1 VSLQLRA
8 LFVYPVKSCRGLS
21 IEASEVDRFGLRYD
35 RAFMV
40 VDAESGVFLT
50 QRDEPRLAR
59 VAPRLAGTTLELSG
73 AGTGSVHVPLE
84 PADGPRRHV
93 QVWRHEGEAIDQGE
107 DAAAWLSE
115 RLGRKLRLVRMPAEH
130 ARRVNPERTPFEA
143 YTSFTDGF
151 PFLLLGQASLD
162 DLNRRLAAPLPVERF
177 RPNLLVSGAEPY
189 AEDGWRRIRIGAL
202 ELVVVKPCDRCAITT
217 VDPILGERQGFEPLR
232 TLARYR
238 RAEGA
243 VFFGQ
248 NAVHLGPGRLA
259 VGMPVEVL
267 ETQEPQ
273 SFDRRGG

>member
-1 VSLQLRA
+1 VPLKLEA

-21 IEASEVDRFGLRYD
+21 LAASEVDRFGLRYD

-59 VAPRLAGTTLELSG
+59 IAPRFAGATLELSAAG
-73 AGTGSVHVPLE
+73 AGSVRVPLE
-84 PADGPRRHV
+84 PADGPRRRV
-93 QVWRHEGEAIDQGE
+93 QVWRHEGDAIDQGE
-107 DAAAWLSE
+107 DAASWLSE
-115 RLGRKLRLVRMPAEH
+115 RFGRKRLVRMPADH
-130 ARRVNPERTPFEA
+130 ARRVSPERAPFEA
-143 YTSFTDGF
+143 YTSFTDGY

-189 AEDGWRRIRIGAL
+189 AEDGWRRIRIGSL
-202 ELVVVKPCDRCAITT
+202 EFAVVKPCDRCAITT
-217 VDPILGERQGFEPLR
+217 VDPVLGERQGFEPLR

-259 VGMPVEVL
+259 PGMPVEVL
-267 ETQEPQ
+267 ETREPQ
-273 SFDRRGG
+273 SFDLRGG